1 MVEERTF
8 QKTFTINQRHLDFLE
23 TRGKESVSEALR
35 TELDRL
41 LKTHKKKIFDDMVV
55 YIGYGMLFLIVSML
69 LNIFLAKVIAVGFGA
84 FFLAYGGIGG
94 VNNVLRAK
102 R

>member
-1 MVEERTF
+1 MKEETF

-23 TRGKESVSEALR
+23 HRGKESVSEALR

-41 LKTHKKKIFDDMVV
+41 INKKTKKVFDDMIV

-69 LNIFLAKVIAVGFGA
+69 LNIFVAKVLAIGFGA

-94 VNNVLRAK
+94 IFNVLRAK
-102 R
+102 K